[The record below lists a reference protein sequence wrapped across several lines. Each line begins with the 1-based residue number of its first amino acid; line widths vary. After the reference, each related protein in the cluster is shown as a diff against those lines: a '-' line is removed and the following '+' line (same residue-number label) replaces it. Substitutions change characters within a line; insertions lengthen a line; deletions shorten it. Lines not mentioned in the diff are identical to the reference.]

1 MAFTLKAYCATQEL
15 TGMDIEA
22 TPLSGVMLIKPRV
35 FGDDR
40 GFFLESYNQRHYAE
54 AGIHAS
60 FVQDNHSRSER
71 GVLRGLHFQKTK
83 PQGKLVRVTNG
94 EVYDVAVDIN
104 PYSKTFSQWIGVNLS
119 SENHKLLYVP
129 PGYAHGFVVLSES
142 ADFQYKCTEFYD
154 VSDEGGIAWDDG
166 TLSIDWPIK
175 NPVLSD
181 KDIRLPSLKEHVSA
195 TT

>member
-1 MAFTLKAYCATQEL
+1 MNVVKTKLE
-15 TGMDIEA
+15 GVVVIEPA
-22 TPLSGVMLIKPRV
+22 V

-40 GFFLESYNQRHYAE
+40 GFFLESYHQRHYAE

-83 PQGKLVRVTNG
+83 PQGKLVRVTHG
-94 EVYDVAVDIN
+94 EVFDVAVDIN
-104 PYSKTFSQWIGVNLS
+104 PDSATYAQWVGVNLS
-119 SENHKLLYVP
+119 SENHTQLYVP

-154 VSDEGGIAWDDG
+154 PTDEAGVLWSDNQ
-166 TLSIDWPIK
+166 LSINWPIAS
-175 NPVLSD
+175 PRLSD
-181 KDIRLPSLKEHVSA
+181 KDSRLPTLERLEH
-195 TT
+195 